1 MGNRFLRAAWA
12 APVCLAVL
20 LSGCGGVKLW
30 PFGGETVQDRS
41 RSPAN
46 STEYQCSGGKRFYV
60 RYLDSGGAAW
70 LILAER
76 EVRLDKV
83 AAAAGTRYSN
93 GITVL
98 DVNGNEATLVGGTA
112 APFSGCKAPAA

>member
-1 MGNRFLRAAWA
+1 MANRFIRAALS
-12 APVCLAVL
+12 APVCLSLL

-30 PFGGETVQDRS
+30 PFGGETAQDRS

-46 STEYQCSGGKRFYV
+46 ATEYQCTGGKRFHV
-60 RYLDSGGAAW
+60 RYLDNGAAW

-83 AAAAGTRYSN
+83 AAGGTRYSN

-98 DVNGNEATLVGGTA
+98 DVSGNEATLAGA
-112 APFSGCKAPAA
+112 AAVSFAGCKAAGS